1 MRLLL
6 DSHVFVW
13 LLYAPG
19 PLGPGARSAIDS
31 AERVV
36 LSTVS
41 LWELTLK
48 NVKGRL
54 PHPPAEL
61 IRGVAALGVQELPI
75 EHRHLETLPEITLPQ
90 GDPFD
95 ALLVAQSRADDLVLL
110 TADRALLGSSY
121 PTMDVRR

>member
-1 MRLLL
+1 VRLLI

-13 LLYAPG
+13 LLFAPSPVG
-19 PLGPGARSAIDS
+19 PDARSAIDS

-48 NVKGRL
+48 SARGKL

-61 IRGVAALGVQELPI
+61 TRGVAALGVEELPI
-75 EHRHLETLPEITLPQ
+75 EHRHLETLPEIVLPH

-95 ALLVAQSRADDLVLL
+95 ALLIAQSRADDLVLM
-110 TADRALLGSSY
+110 TADRTLLGSSY
-121 PTMDVRR
+121 PTIDVRR